1 MKRVCSA
8 LITRFCVYLLLPCLL
23 LSLFGCSPPSSSLLS
38 SVPLEAPPAPTDELL
53 IYVHPRMETMLEQVK
68 PIFERKYPEVRL
80 TYRTFGYYNDPFVQQ
95 DYQDT
100 LNTELM
106 AGKGPDLLLFD
117 DQVPNIYKL
126 MDIGLFYNLDNFL
139 LADEEFH
146 REEYDAKR
154 LDMGLYK
161 GQRLYIPLDYGI
173 FFWLTTEEAL
183 KAQDVSIPSS
193 CTFEAFT
200 EALEQFISKGLD
212 EPGLFEKDGL
222 HLSRIV
228 QYSGLQFIDFERGE
242 VNVDTE
248 EFAQCMRLCKILYP
262 YRMIPNE
269 DGVFV
274 DTSNSISGEKVLW
287 VFNRRQLFI
296 DSFGSLFTM
305 DYRGLL
311 SKETPQLI
319 YLPNLNGGNPVVT
332 DYTKAAIRSSS
343 PNKANAYR
351 FLKLLLSEEIQSV
364 SLSLWGMPVNKA
376 AFEKTLKS
384 HWNLSKSATGPDL
397 SVELKPLPL
406 ETADQF
412 IETMQQAENYR
423 NNSLQAIALVIRH
436 MTPWFEDVQSYEACL
451 AELRSQLEILLYE

>member
-161 GQRLYIPLDYGI
+161 GAAAVYSAGLWDFFLAHYGRS
-173 FFWLTTEEAL
+173 
-183 KAQDVSIPSS
+183 AQGPR
-193 CTFEAFT
+193 CF
-200 EALEQFISKGLD
+200 
-212 EPGLFEKDGL
+212 
-222 HLSRIV
+222 
-228 QYSGLQFIDFERGE
+228 
-242 VNVDTE
+242 
-248 EFAQCMRLCKILYP
+248 
-262 YRMIPNE
+262 
-269 DGVFV
+269 
-274 DTSNSISGEKVLW
+274 
-287 VFNRRQLFI
+287 
-296 DSFGSLFTM
+296 
-305 DYRGLL
+305 
-311 SKETPQLI
+311 
-319 YLPNLNGGNPVVT
+319 NPV
-332 DYTKAAIRSSS
+332 
-343 PNKANAYR
+343 
-351 FLKLLLSEEIQSV
+351 LLH
-364 SLSLWGMPVNKA
+364 
-376 AFEKTLKS
+376 F
-384 HWNLSKSATGPDL
+384 
-397 SVELKPLPL
+397 
-406 ETADQF
+406 
-412 IETMQQAENYR
+412 
-423 NNSLQAIALVIRH
+423 
-436 MTPWFEDVQSYEACL
+436 
-451 AELRSQLEILLYE
+451 